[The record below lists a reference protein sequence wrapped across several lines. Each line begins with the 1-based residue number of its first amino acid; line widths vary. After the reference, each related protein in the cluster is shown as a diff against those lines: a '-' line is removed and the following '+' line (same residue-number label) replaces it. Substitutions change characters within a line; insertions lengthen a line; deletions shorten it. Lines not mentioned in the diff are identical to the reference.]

1 MKLREVK
8 EVSRGGTQE
17 TGALL
22 VFHTF
27 SSPRSLCVYL
37 LAPTAMLPNPQEHTN
52 VLGPCRN
59 ADFDSLDLGWN
70 LRLWISN
77 KCPSHAEDP
86 KTLIA
91 RVRPVVLTLA
101 AYRINLG
108 AFKMLMLTPSWRFQ
122 FCRFGVPPQQ
132 RTLKA
137 SQWMNV
143 SPRLRP
149 PL

>member
-8 EVSRGGTQE
+8 EVSRGGGTQE

-27 SSPRSLCVYL
+27 SSPWSLCVYL

-70 LRLWISN
+70 LRL
-77 KCPSHAEDP
+77 
-86 KTLIA
+86 
-91 RVRPVVLTLA
+91 
-101 AYRINLG
+101 
-108 AFKMLMLTPSWRFQ
+108 
-122 FCRFGVPPQQ
+122 
-132 RTLKA
+132 
-137 SQWMNV
+137 
-143 SPRLRP
+143 
-149 PL
+149 